1 MRRLLQEPLLH
12 FLILGALLFG
22 LYSLLQGG
30 ALKAADEIVVSRG
43 QVQSLEA
50 QFQRTRQRAPTSEE
64 LQGLV
69 DSWVREEIFY
79 REGLA
84 MGLDRDDPIVRRR
97 VAQKLEFIA
106 DGTAPTPP
114 TAAELQAWL
123 DAHPDKYQ
131 IEPRYTLRQIYF
143 DVARHG
149 EKLDA
154 DVAAVRR
161 ALDAGKAPA
170 GDPTLLP
177 QALDK
182 AEASEVKRVF
192 GKEFADALKAL
203 PVGIWQGPLRSGF
216 GVHLVK
222 LSAIEAGR
230 RATLDEARAEVE
242 RDLLHARSAQS
253 KAAHYEK
260 LRARYTVR
268 IDSDR
273 NGGALKGLVA
283 LLLACLACAAQAD
296 VFRPAYL
303 ELREAGQDRY
313 DVMWKV
319 PAQGDARLAV
329 EVVFPPGTTK
339 VAPPRGLFSGGAYV
353 ERWQVSRPGGLAG
366 QTLAIDGIAGGVTD
380 VIVRVERSDGT
391 SQVEHL
397 LPQRPQFT
405 VKAATG
411 TAQIAWSYLVLGVEH
426 ILGGVDHLLFVLALL
441 LIVRGGRRIVATITA
456 FTLAHSL
463 TLVAATLGWV
473 HVPGPPV
480 EAMIALSIV
489 FVAAEV
495 VHGLRGRPGLT
506 ARAPWVV
513 AFSFGLL
520 HGFGFAGALA
530 EVGSAADGDTGGPA
544 VVQRRS
550 RNRPADVRGLRDGRA
565 QPADPFADEAAR
577 VDAQLAALLH
587 RHRGDVLGHRAHRRI
602 LLSNANVALYLAFDA
617 CLAVADGRLRHA
629 SGQRADRTG
638 RF

>member
-1 MRRLLQEPLLH
+1 MR
-12 FLILGALLFG
+12 
-22 LYSLLQGG
+22 
-30 ALKAADEIVVSRG
+30 
-43 QVQSLEA
+43 
-50 QFQRTRQRAPTSEE
+50 
-64 LQGLV
+64 
-69 DSWVREEIFY
+69 
-79 REGLA
+79 GLA
-84 MGLDRDDPIVRRR
+84 
-97 VAQKLEFIA
+97 
-106 DGTAPTPP
+106 
-114 TAAELQAWL
+114 
-123 DAHPDKYQ
+123 
-131 IEPRYTLRQIYF
+131 
-143 DVARHG
+143 
-149 EKLDA
+149 
-154 DVAAVRR
+154 
-161 ALDAGKAPA
+161 
-170 GDPTLLP
+170 
-177 QALDK
+177 
-182 AEASEVKRVF
+182 
-192 GKEFADALKAL
+192 
-203 PVGIWQGPLRSGF
+203 
-216 GVHLVK
+216 
-222 LSAIEAGR
+222 
-230 RATLDEARAEVE
+230 
-242 RDLLHARSAQS
+242 
-253 KAAHYEK
+253 
-260 LRARYTVR
+260 
-268 IDSDR
+268 
-273 NGGALKGLVA
+273 A

-303 ELREAGQDRY
+303 ELREAGEGRY

-411 TAQIAWSYLVLGVEH
+411 TAQVAWSYLVLGIEH

-530 EVGSAADGDTGGPA
+530 EVGLPQTAIP
-544 VVQRRS
+544 V
-550 RNRPADVRGLRDGRA
+550 
-565 QPADPFADEAAR
+565 
-577 VDAQLAALLH
+577 ALLLFNV
-587 RHRGDVLGHRAHRRI
+587 GVEVGQLIFVSCVLVLRTLLTRSFARLPEWTLNLPPYVIGTVATFWVVERI
-602 LLSNANVALYLAFDA
+602 GAFW
-617 CLAVADGRLRHA
+617 
-629 SGQRADRTG
+629 S
-638 RF
+638 